1 MTQRIFKSILAVA
14 GTTLFIGF
22 LLIVG
27 ILCQHFDDQ
36 MLLQLEQEAQYLST
50 AVEMNGVDYLGA
62 VEDDQRIT
70 LIDEQGTV
78 LFDNQADPQKMEN
91 HLEREEIQEA
101 IATGNGESERYST
114 TLSTKTVYYAVRLN
128 NGQILRLSSYQN
140 TVVYLLFGLLQPI
153 AIIIVIL
160 LCLAA
165 YMSSKLAKKITDPI
179 NHLNLDHPEENTTY
193 PELNPLLTRIFRQKQ
208 RLKEQMEA
216 ATKQQNEFKMI
227 TDHMDEGFVV
237 IAKDLTIL
245 SYNESIKKH
254 LGIVDDIQNATIY
267 ILNHEKAF
275 IDFIE
280 KTMNG
285 HRQEWLQEMQGH
297 YYQWISNPVI
307 SAEQV
312 TGAVI
317 VMMDVT
323 EKTKR
328 ENYRR
333 EFTANVSHELKTPLT
348 SISGFAEIIQNGI
361 AKEED
366 VKNFAGDIFNES
378 QRLIQLVNDIIRLS
392 QLDDESM
399 IYQKEKISTSHLID
413 HVIQSLQYSA
423 QNHQVELVCQGEE
436 VELETV
442 PTVLQEI
449 VFNLIDNAIKY
460 NQKNGHVNVSY
471 GKEGAYFKFVVQD
484 DGIGIPAAEQERIF
498 ERFYRV
504 DKSRSSQ
511 NGGTGLGLSIVKH
524 AVATLNGKIELQ
536 SALHLGTTVTVLL
549 PIA

>member
-27 ILCQHFDDQ
+27 ILYQHFDDQ

>member
-27 ILCQHFDDQ
+27 ILYQHFDDQ

-50 AVEMNGVDYLGA
+50 AVEMNGLDYLGA

-101 IATGNGESERYST
+101 IATGKGESERYST